1 MMHEITQLLLAWS
14 QGDQAALAQLAPL
27 VQAELYRLAQ
37 HYLKRERTGMSLQ
50 TSDLVQEAYV
60 RLIDWQA
67 VTWQNRAHFFGV
79 AAQLMRRILVDQAR
93 RRQQRKH
100 GGAGIRV
107 SLTNAES
114 QASEPELDVVAL
126 HEALEDLAQ
135 FDLRKRRIVE
145 LRFFGGLNETEIA
158 EVLQLSARTV
168 RREWQLA
175 RVWLYRELNQEEQ
188 DEA

>member
-1 MMHEITQLLLAWS
+1 MMHEITQLLLAWNH
-14 QGDQAALAQLAPL
+14 GDQLALAQLAPL

-37 HYLKRERTGMSLQ
+37 HHLARERAGMSLQ

-67 VTWQNRAHFFGV
+67 VAWQNRAHFFGV
-79 AAQLMRRILVDQAR
+79 AAHLMRHILVDQAR

-107 SLTNAES
+107 SLTGAES
-114 QASEPELDVVAL
+114 RALGPELEVVAL
-126 HEALEDLAQ
+126 HDALDDLAQ
-135 FDLRKRRIVE
+135 FDQRKSRIVE
-145 LRFFGGLNETEIA
+145 LRFFGGLSETEIA
-158 EVLQLSARTV
+158 EVLQLSTRTI

-175 RVWLYRELNQEEQ
+175 RVWLYRELSQKEQ

>member
-1 MMHEITQLLLAWS
+1 MHEITQLLLAWS
-14 QGDQAALAQLAPL
+14 HGDQTALAQLAPL

-37 HYLKRERTGMSLQ
+37 HYLQRERAGVSLQ
-50 TSDLVQEAYV
+50 ASDLVQEAYV

-67 VTWQNRAHFFGV
+67 VAWQNRAHFFGM
-79 AAQLMRRILVDQAR
+79 AAHMMRRILVEQAR

-107 SLTNAES
+107 SLTIAES
-114 QASEPELDVVAL
+114 RASEPELDVVSL
-126 HEALEDLAQ
+126 HDALEDLAQ
-135 FDLRKRRIVE
+135 FDPRKSRIVE
-145 LRFFGGLNETEIA
+145 LRFFGGLSESEIA

-175 RVWLYRELNQEEQ
+175 RVWLYRELKQEEP

>member
-1 MMHEITQLLLAWS
+1 MHEITQLLLAWS
-14 QGDQAALAQLAPL
+14 HGDQIALAQLAPL

-37 HYLKRERTGMSLQ
+37 HYLRREREGMSLQ

-67 VTWQNRAHFFGV
+67 VAWQNRAHFFGV
-79 AAQLMRRILVDQAR
+79 AANLMRNILVDQAR

-100 GGAGIRV
+100 GGAQIRV
-107 SLTNAES
+107 SLTSAES
-114 QASEPELDVVAL
+114 RAAEPELDVVAL
-126 HEALEDLAQ
+126 HDALDDLAQ
-135 FDLRKRRIVE
+135 FDQRKSRIVE
-145 LRFFGGLNETEIA
+145 LRFFGGLTETEMA

-175 RVWLYRELNQEEQ
+175 RVWLYRELKQEGQ

>member
-1 MMHEITQLLLAWS
+1 MHEITQLLLAWS
-14 QGDQAALAQLAPL
+14 HGDQTALAQLAPL
-27 VQAELYRLAQ
+27 VKAELYRLAQ
-37 HYLKRERTGMSLQ
+37 HYLARERAGRSLQ
-50 TSDLVQEAYV
+50 TSDLVQEAYL

-100 GGAGIRV
+100 GDAGIRV
-107 SLTNAES
+107 SLTIAES

-135 FDLRKRRIVE
+135 FDPRKSRIVE

-175 RVWLYRELNQEEQ
+175 RVWLYRELNQKEQ
-188 DEA
+188 DDA